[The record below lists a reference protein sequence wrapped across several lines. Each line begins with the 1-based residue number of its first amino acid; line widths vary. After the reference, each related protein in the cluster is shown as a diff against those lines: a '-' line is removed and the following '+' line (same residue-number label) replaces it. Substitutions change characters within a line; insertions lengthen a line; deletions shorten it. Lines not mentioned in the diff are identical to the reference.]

1 MNGLDN
7 SKVSPT
13 VGYLLI
19 NKMRIL
25 SENAK

>member
-7 SKVSPT
+7 RKISPT

-25 SENAK
+25 SKNAK